1 MPPPREVKLAG
12 SVLKINDYPIF
23 PRCIEYRGEKL
34 AFLKQL
40 GFNTIWLRQTPSPAF
55 LAEARQLGLWLVC
68 PPPELPGQA
77 DPQATIGPE
86 FEPVLVWD
94 LGHGLT
100 GESLDANRQRAERVR
115 LADSR
120 VSRPLICAPINNL
133 RSYSRHINL
142 LLIDR
147 RPLGTSLEMPDY
159 GTWVRRQPLLA
170 LPGTPVW
177 TTVQTQ
183 AGEGLRRQFA
193 ALSAGPGAA
202 HGRRPRADPAAG
214 LHGHLLRK
222 PRPAVPFR
230 LLAGGP
236 GRRNA
241 AAGDDAATAEP
252 GTRSHRTLGG
262 RRQHGRHGR
271 VQPAAGQRRDPPRRS
286 RADRH
291 AHVAGPRLAM
301 RGPARPRPIR

>member
-1 MPPPREVKLAG
+1 M
-12 SVLKINDYPIF
+12 
-23 PRCIEYRGEKL
+23 
-34 AFLKQL
+34 
-40 GFNTIWLRQTPSPAF
+40 PSPAF
-55 LAEARQLGLWLVC
+55 LCRGPAAWPVAGLSAAGTAGGRSAGRDRAGVRARAGLGPGARPDRRVVGGRAAAGRTGAPGRC
-68 PPPELPGQA
+68 PLLAAA
-77 DPQATIGPE
+77 DLR
-86 FEPVLVWD
+86 PV
-94 LGHGLT
+94 
-100 GESLDANRQRAERVR
+100 
-115 LADSR
+115 
-120 VSRPLICAPINNL
+120 NNL
-133 RSYSRHINL
+133 RSYSRDIVNL

-159 GTWVRRQPLLA
+159 GNWVRRQPLLA
-170 LPGTPVW
+170 LPGTPIW

-202 HGRRPRADPAAG
+202 HGRRLRADPAAG

-230 LLAGGP
+230 FLAGGP
-236 GRRNA
+236 RRRNA
-241 AAGDDAATAEP
+241 AAGHDAATAEP
-252 GTRSHRTLGG
+252 GTGSHRALGG

-286 RADRH
+286 RADRD

-301 RGPARPRPIR
+301 RGPAGRGQSAESHPARHSRIGAISSN